1 MAFESYFRE
10 AAAGV
15 AKLVW
20 RVHLGLPF
28 GGKERSQ
35 IVGVSDV
42 PFEKAMVVSY
52 RVSIVTIA
60 LSLTIRPQFAPSNVS
75 DA

>member
-1 MAFESYFRE
+1 
-10 AAAGV
+10 
-15 AKLVW
+15 
-20 RVHLGLPF
+20 LGLPF

-75 DA
+75 YA